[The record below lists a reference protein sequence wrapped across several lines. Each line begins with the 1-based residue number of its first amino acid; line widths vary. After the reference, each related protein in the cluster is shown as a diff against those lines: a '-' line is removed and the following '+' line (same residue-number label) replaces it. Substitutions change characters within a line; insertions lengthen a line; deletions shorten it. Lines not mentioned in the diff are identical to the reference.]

1 MVIFENKYGIVHDN
15 DIIKNMDFPK
25 ILRVC
30 FLHDF
35 ELLKVH
41 SLVHV
46 MMDTLELAKH
56 VLIKMNVLL

>member
-15 DIIKNMDFPK
+15 EIIKNMDFPK

-30 FLHDF
+30 FSHDF

>member
-1 MVIFENKYGIVHDN
+1 MVIFENKYRIVHDN
-15 DIIKNMDFPK
+15 EIIKNMDFPK

-30 FLHDF
+30 FSHDF

-41 SLVHV
+41 LLVHV

-56 VLIKMNVLL
+56 ALIKMNVLL